1 MPKKQKHFFEEKNS
15 SSSSPVNMTYFTLK
29 LKICMYLMR
38 ECVMSFVRSLALLL
52 SIIGKKSVWVEKK
65 VVQNFQLKEL
75 VILKKMKILVIQIVN
90 RIFFPS
96 DFIQYLV
103 MLKYKTAS
111 IIIRR
116 RRKKF
121 LYEKYF
127 KLARGH
133 LISCKRKVCSEGEPN
148 LPNRSININ
157 KIT

>member
-96 DFIQYLV
+96 DFILYLV

-133 LISCKRKVCSEGEPN
+133 LISCKRKVCSEGEQN

>member
-75 VILKKMKILVIQIVN
+75 VILKKNEDTGDIDCKQD
-90 RIFFPS
+90 FFPS

>member
-52 SIIGKKSVWVEKK
+52 SIIGKKSVWVEKN

>member
-116 RRKKF
+116 HRKKF
-121 LYEKYF
+121 LHEKYF